1 MGGWAATSTPVAIG
15 CFPKKKN
22 VRLKVAQVPHGK
34 GAVVRA
40 GDHQVR
46 RDAVPRD
53 DVDVGGVR
61 LDRERGPAALARVP
75 DLDGLV
81 HRARREHVLLD
92 RAERAMKSRER
103 DQERAR
109 DKGGVIGGGNGG
121 WGWAEGKGGGKGRR
135 GRVVGEAVR
144 PPFKMRRRMGRGE
157 QGAPPLQVFHGGGV
171 ALVGLAD
178 RPCPRGVVA
187 VPQVDVFVAVSGQK
201 P

>member
-1 MGGWAATSTPVAIG
+1 MGGWAATSTPVAMDF
-15 CFPKKKN
+15 FPEKN

-109 DKGGVIGGGNGG
+109 DKGRGKGRGKGRRGR
-121 WGWAEGKGGGKGRR
+121 AEGKGGGERRLARRSGRR
-135 GRVVGEAVR
+135 LKCEDGWDAESGAHLHCRSSTEAVW
-144 PPFKMRRRMGRGE
+144 PW
-157 QGAPPLQVFHGGGV
+157 
-171 ALVGLAD
+171 
-178 RPCPRGVVA
+178 
-187 VPQVDVFVAVSGQK
+187 
-201 P
+201 